1 VSSLRHQFDSNSGN
15 FNNKSYGS
23 NVNRLRSV
31 FVTQQQ
37 QQQQLKKQ
45 KLNNNEVEE
54 EEQQQPRHHQ
64 SRPLIDENNHQISSS
79 STTSTNNNRS
89 RSLSTPRITTKQ
101 IIIKS
106 NEDYDKIISSPLPP
120 STTTSIDSTLQ
131 TNTNIN
137 NIIDSL
143 KNNNDHLTRFQ
154 SAKALFARIEEEAK
168 QAKQQFIIPTTPSI
182 NSTTSISNSR
192 RSLNF
197 NVLKSTPHRLSTQS
211 NQFSSLPTSN
221 LQIQPQQKQQQISP
235 PTPSTTTTTKTG
247 TSSVGLNI
255 KRKKE
260 ENKENVKAIKDEP
273 TIVNYR
279 SLNGVVN
286 NEKDD
291 EDDKQQQQQHQ
302 TSPQR
307 RSWSKLQPHSPS
319 SRHSLPT
326 STSSQSSS
334 SSNSPSHRNKQIEQ
348 QSNSI
353 EDILNQISSSKLL
366 TNNSNASTPILS
378 SPSTSNNTP
387 TNKQINE
394 EYPITSTTP
403 HTIESPPNG
412 DTKKSPA
419 TPPSTPI
426 IANSLKINVLDSNEN
441 LIESDIGGR
450 KLFDDDELIIKM

>member
-1 VSSLRHQFDSNSGN
+1 MA
-15 FNNKSYGS
+15 NNGVY
-23 NVNRLRSV
+23 L
-31 FVTQQQ
+31 
-37 QQQQLKKQ
+37 
-45 KLNNNEVEE
+45 
-54 EEQQQPRHHQ
+54 
-64 SRPLIDENNHQISSS
+64 
-79 STTSTNNNRS
+79 
-89 RSLSTPRITTKQ
+89 
-101 IIIKS
+101 
-106 NEDYDKIISSPLPP
+106 
-120 STTTSIDSTLQ
+120 
-131 TNTNIN
+131 
-137 NIIDSL
+137 
-143 KNNNDHLTRFQ
+143 
-154 SAKALFARIEEEAK
+154 
-168 QAKQQFIIPTTPSI
+168 
-182 NSTTSISNSR
+182 
-192 RSLNF
+192 
-197 NVLKSTPHRLSTQS
+197 
-211 NQFSSLPTSN
+211 
-221 LQIQPQQKQQQISP
+221 
-235 PTPSTTTTTKTG
+235 
-247 TSSVGLNI
+247 
-255 KRKKE
+255 
-260 ENKENVKAIKDEP
+260 KAIKDEP

-291 EDDKQQQQQHQ
+291 EDDKQQQQQQQHQ

-366 TNNSNASTPILS
+366 TNNSNASTPILL

-450 KLFDDDELIIKM
+450 KLFDDDELINKM